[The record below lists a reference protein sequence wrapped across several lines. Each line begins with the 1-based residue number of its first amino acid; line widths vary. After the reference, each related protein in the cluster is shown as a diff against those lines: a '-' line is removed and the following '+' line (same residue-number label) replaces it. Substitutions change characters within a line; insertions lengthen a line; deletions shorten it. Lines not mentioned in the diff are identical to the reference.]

1 MCVGPAAAAAGVCVC
16 VCVYSPENNRILVGA
31 SYMYTF
37 FSIVGQFTHLPTS
50 HFEPYGC
57 RNICGAQWGLPV
69 YMSLSVSYIC
79 EGGKGGDACL
89 LQITT

>member
-1 MCVGPAAAAAGVCVC
+1 
-16 VCVYSPENNRILVGA
+16 
-31 SYMYTF
+31 MYTF
-37 FSIVGQFTHLPTS
+37 LIEHSCMAFTHLPTS

-57 RNICGAQWGLPV
+57 QNIYGAQWGLPV

-79 EGGKGGDACL
+79 EGGKGGDVCL